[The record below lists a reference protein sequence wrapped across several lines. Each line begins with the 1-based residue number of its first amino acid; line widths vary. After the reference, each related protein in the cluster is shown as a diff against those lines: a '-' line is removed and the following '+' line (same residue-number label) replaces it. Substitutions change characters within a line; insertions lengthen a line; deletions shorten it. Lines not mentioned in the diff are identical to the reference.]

1 MGGELCTR
9 PFRAASIRAM
19 KFLHVTEQPGGGR
32 GGRYAASLRETASPV
47 PEQGEV
53 LIRVA
58 ASGVNRADLSQIAGR
73 YPPPPGESEIL
84 GMEASGTVDD
94 TGARAGAL
102 LGGGRHA
109 AAAASPPGP
118 WFPAPRRVPP

>member
-1 MGGELCTR
+1 
-9 PFRAASIRAM
+9 M

-32 GGRYAASLRETASPV
+32 GGRYAASLRETAIPV

-94 TGARAGAL
+94 TGERGCAL
-102 LGGGRHA
+102 LGGGGRAEYVGAAAGGA
-109 AAAASPPGP
+109 AAARAHGGL
-118 WFPAPRRVPP
+118 AADAGV